1 MAVVEQLP
9 VIFLMGP
16 TASGKTDLAMKLY
29 DSLPCEI
36 VSVDSAM
43 IYRGMDIGTAKPDA
57 ETLAR
62 YPHRL
67 IDIRDP
73 AEAYSAAEFRTDALA
88 EIERIRSEGKVP
100 ILTGGTMLYFHAL
113 KNGLA
118 QLPEADQAVR
128 ARLLSEAE
136 DKGWPALHARLSEVD
151 PESAARLNVN
161 DAQRLQRALEVYE
174 LTGRSMTELWAE
186 QEKQKPAFPIVS
198 LAVMPQERAELHDR
212 IARRFDIMLEQGFVD
227 EVRVLWERGDLDL
240 QMPSVRCVGYRQ
252 VWEYLAGNWD
262 YDTMKFKGV
271 VATRQLAK
279 RQVTWLRSWENLHW
293 LDTHDPNLLD
303 NALKLVRGGII

>member
-1 MAVVEQLP
+1 MSDLP
-9 VIFLMGP
+9 VVFLMGP

-29 DSLPCEI
+29 DHMPCEI

-43 IYRGMDIGTAKPDA
+43 IYRGMDIGTAKPDH
-57 ETLAR
+57 ETLAN

-67 IDIRDP
+67 IDICDP
-73 AEAYSAAEFRTDALA
+73 AEAYSAAEFRQDALQQIE
-88 EIERIRSEGKVP
+88 EIRNAGKVP

-118 QLPEADQAVR
+118 SLPEADAKVR
-128 ARLLSEAE
+128 ERLLQEAE
-136 DKGWPALHARLSEVD
+136 AEGWAALHKRLAEVD
-151 PESAARLNVN
+151 PESAARLNPN

-174 LTGRSMTELWAE
+174 LTGRTMTELWAE

-198 LAVMPQERAELHDR
+198 LAVMPQERSELHER
-212 IARRFDIMLEQGFVD
+212 IAKRFDIMLEQGFVD
-227 EVRVLWERGDLDL
+227 EVRALWDRGDLDL

-252 VWEYLAGNWD
+252 VWEYFAGTWD

-279 RQVTWLRSWENLHW
+279 RQVTWLRSWENLNW
-293 LDTHDPNLLD
+293 IDTHDVKLLD
-303 NALKLVRGGII
+303 NALKFIEGGII

>member
-1 MAVVEQLP
+1 MSNLP
-9 VIFLMGP
+9 VVFLMGP

-29 DSLPCEI
+29 DSMPCEI

-57 ETLAR
+57 ETLAS

-67 IDIRDP
+67 IDICDP
-73 AEAYSAAEFRTDALA
+73 AQAYSAAEFREDALKQIA
-88 EIERIRSEGKVP
+88 EIHNAGKVP

-118 QLPEADQAVR
+118 QLPEADPVVR
-128 ARLLSEAE
+128 ERLLKEAE
-136 DKGWPALHARLSEVD
+136 ANGWEAIHDRLATVD
-151 PESAARLNVN
+151 PESAARLNPN
-161 DAQRLQRALEVYE
+161 DSQRLQRALEIYE
-174 LTGRSMTELWAE
+174 ITGRTMTELWAE
-186 QEKQKPAFPIVS
+186 QEKQKPAFPIIS
-198 LAVMPQERAELHDR
+198 LAVMPEDRAELHDR
-212 IARRFDIMLEQGFVD
+212 IQRRFDIMLDQGFEE
-227 EVRVLWERGDLDL
+227 EVRLLWERGDLDM

-252 VWEYLAGNWD
+252 MWEYFSGTWD

-279 RQVTWLRSWENLHW
+279 RQVTWLRSWENLTW
-293 LDTHDPNLLD
+293 MDTHDRKLLPNT
-303 NALKLVRGGII
+303 LKLIEGSII

>member
-1 MAVVEQLP
+1 
-9 VIFLMGP
+9 MGP

-29 DSLPCEI
+29 DSMPCEI

-57 ETLAR
+57 ETLAS

-67 IDIRDP
+67 IDICDP
-73 AEAYSAAEFRTDALA
+73 AQAYSAAEFREDALKQIA
-88 EIERIRSEGKVP
+88 EIHSAGKVP

-118 QLPEADQAVR
+118 QLPEADPVVR
-128 ARLLSEAE
+128 ERLLKEAE
-136 DKGWPALHARLSEVD
+136 ADGWEAIHARLATVD
-151 PESAARLNVN
+151 PESAARLNPN
-161 DAQRLQRALEVYE
+161 DSQRLQRALEIYE
-174 LTGRSMTELWAE
+174 ITGRTMTELWAE
-186 QEKQKPAFPIVS
+186 QEKQKPAFPIIS
-198 LAVMPQERAELHDR
+198 LAVMPEDRAELHDR
-212 IARRFDIMLEQGFVD
+212 IQRRFDIMLDQGFEE
-227 EVRVLWERGDLDL
+227 EVRLLWERGDLDM

-252 VWEYLAGNWD
+252 MWEYFAGTWD

-279 RQVTWLRSWENLHW
+279 RQVTWLRSWENLTW
-293 LDTHDPNLLD
+293 MDTHDRKLLPNT
-303 NALKLVRGGII
+303 LKLIEGSII

>member
-1 MAVVEQLP
+1 VSNLP
-9 VIFLMGP
+9 VVFLMGP

-29 DSLPCEI
+29 DHMPCEI

-43 IYRGMDIGTAKPDA
+43 IYKGMDIGTAKPDQ
-57 ETLAR
+57 ETLAK

-67 IDIRDP
+67 IDICDP
-73 AEAYSAAEFRTDALA
+73 AEAYSAAEFRMDALKQ
-88 EIERIRSEGKVP
+88 IEEIRSAGKVP

-118 QLPEADQAVR
+118 NLPEADAAVR
-128 ARLLSEAE
+128 ERLLQEAE
-136 DKGWPALHARLSEVD
+136 AEGWAAMHARLAKVD
-151 PESAARLNVN
+151 PESAQRLNPN
-161 DAQRLQRALEVYE
+161 DAQRLQRALEIYE
-174 LTGRSMTELWAE
+174 ITGRSMTDLWAE
-186 QEKQKPAFPIVS
+186 QEKQKPDFSIVS
-198 LAVMPQERAELHDR
+198 LAVMPQERSELHDR

-227 EVRVLWERGDLDL
+227 EVRALWDRGDLDL

-252 VWEYLAGNWD
+252 VWEYFSGTWD

-279 RQVTWLRSWENLHW
+279 RQVTWLRSWENLNW
-293 LDTHDPNLLD
+293 IDTHDTKLLQ
-303 NALKLVRGGII
+303 NALKFIEGSII